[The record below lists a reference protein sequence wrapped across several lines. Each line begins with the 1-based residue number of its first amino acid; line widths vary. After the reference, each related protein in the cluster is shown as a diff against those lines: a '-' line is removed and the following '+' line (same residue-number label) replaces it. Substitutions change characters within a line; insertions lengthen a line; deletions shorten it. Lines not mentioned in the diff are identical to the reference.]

1 MRATKKYRLSFTEEA
16 KKIVDG
22 LTLEQKVD
30 LMSANF
36 YADKLQEL
44 LDSLSS
50 DNSHYNIT
58 PYPAGGIEGV
68 IPPMQFCDGPRGVVC
83 GIGKTPCFPV
93 SMAEIF
99 LPESA
104 STFRTI
110 RDGAEA
116 RRLMVKSLLQSDRW
130 AQRLYA
136 EYRMRTSWRA

>member
-83 GIGKTPCFPV
+83 GIGKTTCFPV
-93 SMAEIF
+93 SMARGASF
-99 LPESA
+99 DPE
-104 STFRTI
+104 
-110 RDGAEA
+110 
-116 RRLMVKSLLQSDRW
+116 L
-130 AQRLYA
+130 
-136 EYRMRTSWRA
+136 